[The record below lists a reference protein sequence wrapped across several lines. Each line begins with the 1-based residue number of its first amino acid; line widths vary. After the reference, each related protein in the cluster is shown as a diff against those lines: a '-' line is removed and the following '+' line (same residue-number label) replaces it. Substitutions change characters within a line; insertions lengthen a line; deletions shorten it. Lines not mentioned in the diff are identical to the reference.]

1 MYQDH
6 FGISEP
12 AFSIAVNPRYLFM
25 SRQHQE
31 ALAHLLYGVQNG
43 GFVMLTG
50 EVGTGKTTL
59 IRRMLEQLPENA
71 DLAFI
76 LNPMANAIE
85 LLCTICEEFSVPYD
99 ASTLSVK
106 TLTDKLQQFLLKNY
120 ADGRKS
126 ILLIDEAQ
134 LLRVPV
140 LEQIRLLT
148 NLETTTHKLLQ
159 IILVGQPELKTML
172 SRPAL
177 RQLSQRITARFHL
190 DALNLEETAAYIA
203 HRLSVAGMKEDFK
216 PFPASIVK
224 KVHQFSGGIPRLIN
238 VLCDRLL
245 LGAYAANTYVV
256 SDAIFKEA
264 LKEVAGNAEIQSVTS
279 PKTKPFTQ
287 KKLALATMLGGLVLI
302 GGYGLFAS
310 TFNGHS
316 RAEQEKTIAL
326 ELSTFSSS
334 ASQASLS
341 SSSAS
346 TRLFSV
352 VDHLPADTAQLL
364 GQLLALQTTDVPS
377 ESINCVGQQARLLGD
392 WVCERQVLT
401 SWNELQE
408 LNRPVILTLH
418 DDEKRWRY
426 ALVDGLGRDR
436 VRVQSQEG
444 SHELSWAEVIERWN
458 GQVLYVWRKPSI
470 INGPLQSGDKGAAV
484 VWVAE
489 TFAAL
494 DGQSTPLTRHYY
506 TEKLQRRVE
515 IFQLTHGLFADGV
528 FGAQTLRKLN
538 EVLGYEK
545 TLVDLDKP
553 ASLPLLGEK

>member
-6 FGISEP
+6 FGIAEP

-59 IRRMLEQLPENA
+59 IRRMLEQLPENT

-76 LNPMANAIE
+76 LNPMANAVE
-85 LLCTICEEFSVPYD
+85 LLSTICDEFGIAYD
-99 ASTLSVK
+99 SQVASVK
-106 TLTDKLQQFLLKNY
+106 TLTDKLQVFLLNNY
-120 ADGRKS
+120 SEGRKS

-159 IILVGQPELKTML
+159 IILVGQPELKAML

-190 DALNLEETAAYIA
+190 DALTLDETTAYIA
-203 HRLSVAGMKEDFK
+203 HRLAVAGMRDTLK
-216 PFPASIVK
+216 PFPVAILK
-224 KVHQFSGGIPRLIN
+224 RIHQFSGGIPRLIN
-238 VLCDRLL
+238 VLCDRLM
-245 LGAYAANTYVV
+245 LGAYASNTHVV
-256 SDAIFKEA
+256 TDAIFKEA
-264 LKEVAGNAEIQSVTS
+264 LKEVAGNAQIQLKNTPSKAANQRTFLTVSVVAGI
-279 PKTKPFTQ
+279 
-287 KKLALATMLGGLVLI
+287 ALLGGLGLMAHHFI
-302 GGYGLFAS
+302 GAAS
-310 TFNGHS
+310 ENHADKVIAHKL
-316 RAEQEKTIAL
+316 AEQ
-326 ELSTFSSS
+326 SSS
-334 ASQASLS
+334 AEGEKVSS
-341 SSSAS
+341 SSSAVLES
-346 TRLFSV
+346 PVARLPMDV
-352 VDHLPADTAQLL
+352 TELL
-364 GQLLALQTTDVPS
+364 SPLLAMQTPDAPTGPIS
-377 ESINCVGQQARLLGD
+377 CVGQQARVLGD
-392 WVCERQVLT
+392 WVCEREIIS
-401 SWNELQE
+401 SWNELYE
-408 LNRPVILTLH
+408 LNRPVIITLH

-436 VRVQSQEG
+436 VRIQTDTG
-444 SHELSWAEVIERWN
+444 PLELSWSEVVKRWN
-458 GQVLYVWRKPSI
+458 GQILYVWRKPSI
-470 INGPLQSGDKGAAV
+470 INGPLQTGDKGAAV

-489 TFAAL
+489 TFATL

-506 TEKLQRRVE
+506 TDKLKRRVE
-515 IFQLTHGLFADGV
+515 IFQLTHGLFADGI

-545 TLVDLDKP
+545 TLIDLDKP
-553 ASLPLLGEK
+553 ARLQLLGEK